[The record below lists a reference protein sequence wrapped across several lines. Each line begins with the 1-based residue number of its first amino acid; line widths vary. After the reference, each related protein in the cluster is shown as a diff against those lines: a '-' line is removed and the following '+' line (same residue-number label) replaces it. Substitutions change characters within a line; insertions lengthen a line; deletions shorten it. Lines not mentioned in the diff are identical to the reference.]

1 MHPLDPDSDAL
12 GVPGRLPL
20 STSRNLPLVLDT
32 LKYAGR
38 GVLAL

>member
-12 GVPGRLPL
+12 GVPGRLRL